1 MSMPSALNCTASKWM
16 GASWRYFIASQ
27 KAEGWMMARER
38 YDDGTDSIK
47 LGKEACEACRVPAG
61 EIEGVVVKQLRG
73 VLRSP

>member
-1 MSMPSALNCTASKWM
+1 
-16 GASWRYFIASQ
+16 
-27 KAEGWMMARER
+27 MMARER
-38 YDDGTDSIK
+38 YDDGTESIK

>member
-1 MSMPSALNCTASKWM
+1 
-16 GASWRYFIASQ
+16 
-27 KAEGWMMARER
+27 MMARER
-38 YDDGTDSIK
+38 YDDDTDSIK